1 MIPRLVSSQSGKKIA
16 APAAKPV
23 AGAALAASFRRFP
36 QANLQQRVGAA
47 AKR

>member
-1 MIPRLVSSQSGKKIA
+1 MPSPSSKKNA
-16 APAAKPV
+16 APVAKPV